1 METLFGVFMLILLP
15 AVAFKIQV
23 YYSKLKKEQ
32 KLEIEKNLFV
42 DETIEEI
49 TKDVDALS
57 RNDLVAGVRRPT
69 NS

>member
-1 METLFGVFMLILLP
+1 METLFGVLMLVCLA

>member
-1 METLFGVFMLILLP
+1 METLFGVFMLILLL